1 MLRGLRDVPRTVWLL
16 AAGQFFNMVVA
27 FTFVYFFVYLTH
39 ERGLSV
45 AQAGLVSGIG
55 GAGQVAGNFTGGWFG
70 DRYGH
75 RRVLLVGSLLGGAGV
90 LALPVLPLALL
101 YVVPVL
107 SQYAGG
113 CVRAANA
120 ALVAVTVP
128 EGTRRQGFAVMR
140 FAANAGFTVGPP
152 LGALVI
158 AHFSYGVLFVVDG
171 IGTLVFAG
179 YAARVLPARG
189 TRRTAGE
196 GPPAGPGLW
205 ACLRRRPSVMTLLA
219 VILVT
224 DLVYRQQYSTLP
236 TDLGRHGLDAGF
248 YGWLLAVNGG
258 LILLL
263 ELPVT
268 LALRGRRPL
277 LIIGGGVLLVGAG
290 YGVLAFGV
298 GVGTAVAMMVLLTA
312 GEILYK
318 TPATAYVADHAP
330 AHVQGRFQSLY
341 SGVSVSGV
349 VLAAPLGGAL
359 YTVAPGALWPVCAVL
374 AGVAGAVV
382 LAAGRRG
389 LAAGRRG
396 EGERRPEP
404 GTEPGPGPAI
414 RGAGRESTGAGQE
427 ATSAGR
433 ETTGAGQEATG
444 AGRETSG
451 ADREATGV
459 GREVAGARAGTPGA

>member
-45 AQAGLVSGIG
+45 AQAGLISGIG

-70 DRYGH
+70 DRYDH
-75 RRVLLVGSLLGGAGV
+75 RRVLLVGSLISGAGV
-90 LALPVLPLALL
+90 LALPVLPVALL

-113 CVRAANA
+113 CVRAANG

-128 EGTRRQGFAVMR
+128 EGARRQGFAVMR
-140 FAANAGFTVGPP
+140 FAGNAGFTVGPP
-152 LGALVI
+152 LGALII

-171 IGTLVFAG
+171 VGTLVFAA

-189 TRRTAGE
+189 AL
-196 GPPAGPGLW
+196 PAAAEAPDASGVF
-205 ACLRRRPSVMTLLA
+205 AALRARPTVVVLLA
-219 VILVT
+219 AILVT

-236 TDLGRHGLDAGF
+236 TDLGRHGLDTGF
-248 YGWLLAVNGG
+248 YGWLLAINGG

-277 LIIGGGVLLVGAG
+277 RIIGGGVLLVGAG

-298 GVGTAVAMMVLLTA
+298 GAGSAIAMMALLTA

-318 TPATAYVADHAP
+318 TPATAYVADSAP

-349 VLAAPLGGAL
+349 VLSAPLGGAL
-359 YTVAPGALWPVCAVL
+359 YTAAPGALWPVCAVL
-374 AGVAGAVV
+374 AGLAGVLL
-382 LAAGRRG
+382 LAAGRVFRPG
-389 LAAGRRG
+389 VAGTGALCPPFPKLSASLEQGRPHSPSG
-396 EGERRPEP
+396 TPAHSGERDGGKRVGRHVPP
-404 GTEPGPGPAI
+404 GT
-414 RGAGRESTGAGQE
+414 
-427 ATSAGR
+427 
-433 ETTGAGQEATG
+433 
-444 AGRETSG
+444 
-451 ADREATGV
+451 
-459 GREVAGARAGTPGA
+459 